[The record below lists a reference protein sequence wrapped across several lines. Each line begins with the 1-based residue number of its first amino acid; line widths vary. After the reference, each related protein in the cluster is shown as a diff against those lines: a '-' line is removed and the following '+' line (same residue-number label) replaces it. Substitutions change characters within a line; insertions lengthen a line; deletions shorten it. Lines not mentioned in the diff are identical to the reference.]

1 MNFMLKRYNYYDGC
15 RVKIKQI
22 IIQTLDDLRTMK
34 DYYLIYLKEPS
45 MENKEHILRMENY
58 VDKNEKEVEKSIQ
71 EVISIQQFDKVEI
84 KWLFTMSRMI
94 RELERIG
101 DQMTNIITLS
111 KLSDVKEL
119 QKVIQRFFHYVED
132 MMKKLKKGIEEDN
145 SESLGTAIEL
155 DHQINKLNKNTYN
168 EVVTLINQEGTM
180 TESKLK
186 MVVIS
191 RFLERIGDHLVN
203 AAKIYLKVIC

>member
-1 MNFMLKRYNYYDGC
+1 MLKRYNYYDGC